1 MEDYRHFIA
10 NQFIKLFLPQYARH
24 DNEKYDVRCVHFEP
38 DISFDKTRIPTCS
51 VEFAIHPCS
60 ASVEKELRRENDEL
74 KEKISNL
81 QRSLGEILK

>member
-24 DNEKYDVRCVHFEP
+24 DHEKYNVRCVHFEP

-51 VEFAIHPCS
+51 VEFTILPDS
-60 ASVEKELRRENDEL
+60 DSVEELRRENDEL

-81 QRSLGEILK
+81 QRSFSEILK

>member
-24 DNEKYDVRCVHFEP
+24 DHEKYNVRCVHFEP

-51 VEFAIHPCS
+51 VEFTIQPDND
-60 ASVEKELRRENDEL
+60 SVEELRRENDEL

-81 QRSLGEILK
+81 QRSLSEILK